1 VFTGQPAPGRA
12 GSGKPARRNRRRQRG
27 GDGSTRHSRHRAS
40 KGRNRHIIALEPRGK
55 GLLGVT
61 LRYPYE
67 VRNEADYF
75 DDIPDERIP
84 KDMLDLAS
92 HIVKTKVGHF
102 EPSKFEDQ
110 YEDALKELL
119 KKKQEGKPIERPEQ
133 PKPTNVVNLM
143 DALRRSVR
151 LHQARRRAA
160 RQLLAVHLKKPNIQ
174 SGKRRGVPDEL
185 SCRKTALNDA
195 QHRSRSSRWRYRGTQ
210 NDNGASELDEPFS
223 DGEQSSLIRGGRGSA
238 G

>member
-1 VFTGQPAPGRA
+1 MFTGQPAPGRA
-12 GSGKPARRNRRRQRG
+12 GSGKPARRNRRRHRG

-75 DDIPDERIP
+75 DDIPDEKIP

-92 HIVKTKVGHF
+92 HIMKTKAGHF

-119 KKKQEGKPIERPEQ
+119 KKKQEGKQSSGQSNPSRQTWSISWMRFG
-133 PKPTNVVNLM
+133 
-143 DALRRSVR
+143 AASRRAVR

-174 SGKRRGVPDEL
+174 SGKRRGVPDQL

-195 QHRSRSSRWRYRGTQ
+195 QHRSRSSR
-210 NDNGASELDEPFS
+210 
-223 DGEQSSLIRGGRGSA
+223 
-238 G
+238 